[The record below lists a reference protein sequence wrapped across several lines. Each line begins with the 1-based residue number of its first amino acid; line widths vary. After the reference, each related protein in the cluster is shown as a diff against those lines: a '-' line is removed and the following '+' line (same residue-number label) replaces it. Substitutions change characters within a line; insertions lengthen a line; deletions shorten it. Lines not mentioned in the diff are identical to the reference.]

1 MVDNTKIQE
10 SKLSKENFIGEE
22 VLNEVREESVK
33 SLSVS
38 YRMTKRIFD
47 IFISGIM
54 LIILIPVFVVFFVI
68 YLVGDNK
75 GPLFYRQV
83 RIGRNGK
90 KFKMYKFRSMVIN
103 ADKKLF
109 ENEALYAKYVA
120 NSYKLPDGE
129 DPRVTKFGRFIR
141 KTSLDELPQFI
152 NAFIGDMSII
162 GPRPIVEKEL
172 TEYETKER
180 IDKLLSVTPGAMGY
194 WQAIGR
200 SNIEYPERCEVELY
214 YVEHASLIFDVKIM
228 FKNIISIFKHDGAF

>member
-1 MVDNTKIQE
+1 MADNTELNRDKI
-10 SKLSKENFIGEE
+10 IGERLVNTIE
-22 VLNEVREESVK
+22 VKKTTSQGIL
-33 SLSVS
+33 
-38 YRMTKRIFD
+38 YRFFKRLFD
-47 IFISGIM
+47 ILISGVM
-54 LIILIPVFVVFFVI
+54 LIILIPVFIVFSVI
-68 YLVGDNK
+68 YLIGENK

-83 RIGRNGK
+83 RVGRNGEL
-90 KFKMYKFRSMVIN
+90 FKMYKFRSMVVN
-103 ADKKLF
+103 ADKKLLANK
-109 ENEALYAKYVA
+109 ELYAKYVA

-152 NAFIGDMSII
+152 NIFIGNMSII

-200 SNIEYPERCEVELY
+200 SNIEYPERCEIELY
-214 YVEHASLIFDVKIM
+214 YVEHASLGFDVKIM
-228 FKNIISIFKHDGAF
+228 FKNVISIFKHDGAF

>member
-1 MVDNTKIQE
+1 MADNTELNRDKTI
-10 SKLSKENFIGEE
+10 NEE
-22 VLNEVREESVK
+22 LVNAVEVKKTS
-33 SLSVS
+33 SQGIL
-38 YRMTKRIFD
+38 YRFFKRLFD
-47 IFISGIM
+47 ILISGVM
-54 LIILIPVFVVFFVI
+54 LIILIPVFIVFSVI
-68 YLVGDNK
+68 YLIGENK

-83 RIGRNGK
+83 RVGRNGEL
-90 KFKMYKFRSMVIN
+90 FKMYKFRSMVVN
-103 ADKKLF
+103 ADKKLLANK
-109 ENEALYAKYVA
+109 ELYAKYVA

-152 NAFIGDMSII
+152 NIFIGNMSII

-200 SNIEYPERCEVELY
+200 SNIEYPERCEIELY
-214 YVEHASLIFDVKIM
+214 YVEHASLGFDVKIM
-228 FKNIISIFKHDGAF
+228 FKNVISIFKHDGAF

>member
-1 MVDNTKIQE
+1 MVDNTKVQQ
-10 SKLSKENFIGEE
+10 SKVSNENFIGEK
-22 VLNEVREESVK
+22 VLDEIEGETIE
-33 SLSVS
+33 SLSAS
-38 YRMTKRIFD
+38 YLLIKRLFD
-47 IFISGIM
+47 ILISGIM
-54 LIILIPVFVVFFVI
+54 LLILIPVFGVFSVI
-68 YLVGDNK
+68 YLVGDNR

-83 RIGRNGK
+83 RVGRNGK
-90 KFKMYKFRSMVIN
+90 KFKMFKFRSMVVN
-103 ADKKLF
+103 ADKKLL
-109 ENEALYAKYVA
+109 ENKELYAKYVE

-129 DPRVTKFGRFIR
+129 DPRVTRFGRFIR

-152 NAFIGDMSII
+152 NVFVGDMSII

-172 TEYETKER
+172 SEYKTKQR

-214 YVEHASLIFDVKIM
+214 YVDHASVVFDIKIM

>member
-1 MVDNTKIQE
+1 MADNTELNRDKTI
-10 SKLSKENFIGEE
+10 NEE
-22 VLNEVREESVK
+22 LVDAIEVKKTS
-33 SLSVS
+33 SQGIL
-38 YRMTKRIFD
+38 YRFFKRLFD
-47 IFISGIM
+47 ILISGVM
-54 LIILIPVFVVFFVI
+54 LIILIPVFIVFSVI
-68 YLVGDNK
+68 YLIGENK

-83 RIGRNGK
+83 RVGRNGEL
-90 KFKMYKFRSMVIN
+90 FKMYKFRSMIVN
-103 ADKKLF
+103 ADKKLLANK
-109 ENEALYAKYVA
+109 ELYAKYVA

-152 NAFIGDMSII
+152 NIFIGNMSII

-200 SNIEYPERCEVELY
+200 SNIEYPERCEIELY
-214 YVEHASLIFDVKIM
+214 YVDHASLGFDIKIM
-228 FKNIISIFKHDGAF
+228 FKNVISIFKHDGAF